1 MSISLASLGST
12 LHPASYALRNM
23 AYFSNWIK
31 SLVKRPPSPP
41 ISFPTSGFET
51 IEASVVIEEEQRKG
65 FADGDYYPICIGDVL
80 DARYQVV
87 GKLGFGVS
95 STVWL
100 ARDLL

>member
-1 MSISLASLGST
+1 MAFLWNWVQSL
-12 LHPASYALRNM
+12 
-23 AYFSNWIK
+23 I
-31 SLVKRPPSPP
+31 KRPPSPP

-51 IEASVVIEEEQRKG
+51 IEASVLVEEEQRKG
-65 FADGDYYPICIGDVL
+65 FAEGDYYPIAIGEVL

-100 ARDLL
+100 ARDLK